1 MRRPPLTAKAA
12 TPNNVLV
19 MGIGNS
25 LLQDDGVGVHVV
37 DALRTDFHGDW
48 PRPGLEP
55 RIIDAGTVGLAL
67 LPTLEDADAVIVV
80 DAAEIGLAPGA
91 LRVFHDGDIDRLLSS
106 KRRTVH
112 EVALADLFA
121 AAALRGRSPA
131 RRALIAIQPGSTDW
145 GLCPT
150 PAVTAAIPRACGA
163 VWALLKRWQAPRR
176 EHVRHDR
183 TVANRERRIA

>member
-1 MRRPPLTAKAA
+1 MRRLPSTAEAA
-12 TPNNVLV
+12 TPSKVLV

-25 LLQDDGVGVHVV
+25 LLQDDGVGVHVI

-48 PRPGLEP
+48 PHPGSEP

-67 LPTLEDADAVIVV
+67 LPILEDADAVIVV
-80 DAAEIGLAPGA
+80 DAAEIGLIPGA
-91 LRVFHDGDIDRLLSS
+91 LRVFHDRDIDRLLSG

-145 GLCPT
+145 GLYPT
-150 PAVTAAIPRACGA
+150 PAVAAAIPRACGA

-176 EHVRHDR
+176 DRARHDR
-183 TVANRERRIA
+183 TVSNGERKIA